1 MRIILRVCCLHPRHC
16 ALHTHSYPYTP
27 PHSRI
32 QTVSLLR
39 RTNDVPTTCV
49 LRKYEVPYTEAG
61 GSEGSNES
69 GGADGD
75 EELPASVRTASA
87 GLRRTR
93 DSGGPGCSGP
103 SIPAAAVSNSASRV
117 SILSGAVRERP
128 PQLAGSMCD
137 ELATEQ
143 VRLNRRP
150 LMSTSAL
157 ACPLPGELAHL
168 ARS

>member
-103 SIPAAAVSNSASRV
+103 SIPAAAVSFCRALSESGRRSSLAACAMNLRLSKCAS
-117 SILSGAVRERP
+117 IAV
-128 PQLAGSMCD
+128 L
-137 ELATEQ
+137 
-143 VRLNRRP
+143 
-150 LMSTSAL
+150 
-157 ACPLPGELAHL
+157 
-168 ARS
+168 